1 MMRVLDSARQRE
13 EIAVFIR
20 AHHLATSGAV
30 RSAESHASLPVCF
43 GEPLIKQAAPPAR
56 TSASNVPAGR
66 RARRLAADV
75 GSRSGSARVTVIA
88 AGAPPR
94 HSPPIGFVVTAPERD
109 QPCRCPL
116 AGQAPT
122 GGRGEADRQMGVN
135 PASQGCGTSSAC
147 RFSNRH
153 NFGWSSA
160 LRLPMRSPSRWRSP
174 GRANEANE

>member
-1 MMRVLDSARQRE
+1 MRVLDSARQRG

-20 AHHLATSGAV
+20 AQHLATSGAT
-30 RSAESHASLPVCF
+30 RSAESHASL
-43 GEPLIKQAAPPAR
+43 AR
-56 TSASNVPAGR
+56 VFRRALRPRRQPEHRHRMPAGR
-66 RARRLAADV
+66 RARGSAADV

-88 AGAPPR
+88 AGAPLR
-94 HSPPIGFVVTAPERD
+94 FAAYRLRVVTAPERD
-109 QPCRCPL
+109 QPCRYPL

-122 GGRGEADRQMGVN
+122 GGRGKADRQMGVN
-135 PASQGCGTSSAC
+135 PASQGCGSSSAC
-147 RFSNRH
+147 RFSNPQ